1 MQSDQFW
8 TSIDLLGLPI
18 GPIQAFSSIYA
29 VGQFLKT
36 KIILGRTDGPSTVKP
51 KAHSYRIIDAALL
64 TGKIVII
71 QSAKMKL
78 PKI

>member
-1 MQSDQFW
+1 MTHMQSDHFW

-36 KIILGRTDGPSTVKP
+36 KIILGRTDGPSQRT
-51 KAHSYRIIDAALL
+51 HSVYIKNTLHETFPEPPYAL
-64 TGKIVII
+64 K
-71 QSAKMKL
+71 
-78 PKI
+78 

>member
-1 MQSDQFW
+1 MLKILPGRYIRSKKMTHMQSDQFW

-36 KIILGRTDGPSTVKP
+36 KIILGRTDGPSQRT
-51 KAHSYRIIDAALL
+51 H
-64 TGKIVII
+64 G
-71 QSAKMKL
+71 
-78 PKI
+78 